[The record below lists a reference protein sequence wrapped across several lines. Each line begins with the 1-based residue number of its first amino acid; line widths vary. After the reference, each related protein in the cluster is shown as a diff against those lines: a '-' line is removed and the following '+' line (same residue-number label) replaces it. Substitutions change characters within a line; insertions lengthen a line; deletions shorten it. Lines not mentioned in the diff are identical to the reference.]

1 MSANARF
8 PVVEYDTADETLKTL
23 YDEIMQLMGVPF
35 VPNWFK
41 CQGGS
46 PDLLAASWAK
56 VKAVL
61 LQGQI
66 PRVVKEMILHNVSK
80 KRDCVYC
87 ATAHGMMADSMSA
100 QLCAIEGFRATADLE
115 STHIPAHYKTAVRIV
130 TKCALDPRSTTDD
143 DFAILRTAGFSD
155 AEIHELMSQA
165 DLVNMLTTIADI
177 AGIEVDK
184 EMSGAQ
190 G

>member
-8 PVVEYDTADETLKTL
+8 LVIEYDDADEQLKAL

-41 CQGGS
+41 CQGGN

-66 PRVVKEMILHNVSK
+66 PRVVKELILHNVSK

-87 ATAHGMMADSMSA
+87 ATAHGMMADSMSS
-100 QLCAIEGFRATADLE
+100 QLCEVEGFRATADLE
-115 STHIPAHYKTAVRIV
+115 SEHIPAKYKTAVRIV
-130 TKCALDPRSTTDD
+130 TKCALDSRSTTNG
-143 DFAILRTAGFSD
+143 DFATLRTAGFSD
-155 AEIHELMSQA
+155 DEIHELMSQA
-165 DLVNMLTTIADI
+165 DLVNMLITIADI

-184 EMSGAQ
+184 EMTGA
-190 G
+190 